1 MSNSHFTWFDAA
13 GIDHHYTYVAA
24 NVVVTTGLVLFAV
37 AARVALGSGEKA
49 LVPAGGFGIRGVAEA
64 LTEYIDELVSSVL
77 GAGTRGYVP
86 LFGSIFFFVIM
97 NNLFSLVPGMTAATS
112 NINAALA
119 IGIFSF
125 LVYNVMG
132 VIKGGWHYLA
142 HFAGPV
148 WWLAWLMLPIEIISH
163 MIRPFSLGIRL
174 SVNMTADHAVLGT
187 FIDMTKVVI
196 PVIFYG
202 MGTFVSF
209 IQALVFTMLSMVY
222 VALATADDH

>member
-49 LVPAGGFGIRGVAEA
+49 FVPAGGFGVRGIAEA
-64 LTEYIDELVSSVL
+64 LTEYMDELVSSVL

-97 NNLFSLVPGMTAATS
+97 NNLASLIPGMTAATS

>member
-24 NVVVTTGLVLFAV
+24 NVVVTTGLVLFSL
-37 AARVALGSGEKA
+37 AARASLGSGEKA
-49 LVPAGGFGIRGVAEA
+49 LVPAGGFGVRGICETLV
-64 LTEYIDELVSSVL
+64 EYIDDLVGSVL
-77 GAGTRGYVP
+77 GEGARAYVP
-86 LFGSIFFFVIM
+86 LFGSIFFFVIV

-125 LVYNVMG
+125 LIYNIMG

-142 HFAGPV
+142 HFLGPV

-163 MIRPFSLGIRL
+163 VIRPFSLGIRL
-174 SVNMTADHAVLGT
+174 SVNMTADHAILGT
-187 FIDMTKVVI
+187 FIDLTKVVV

>member
-13 GIDHHYTYVAA
+13 GVSHHYTYVAA
-24 NVVVTTGLVLFAV
+24 NITVTGLLVLFAF
-37 AARVALGSGEKA
+37 AARAALGTGEKA
-49 LVPAGGFGIRGVAEA
+49 VAPAGRLSIKGFSETLV
-64 LTEYIDELVSSVL
+64 EYIDGLVTGVL
-77 GAGTRGYVP
+77 GAGTRNYVP
-86 LFGSIFFFVIM
+86 LFGSIFFFVII
-97 NNLFSLVPGMTAATS
+97 NNLFGLLPGMTAATG

-132 VIKGGWHYLA
+132 VKQGGWHYIA

-148 WWLAWLMLPIEIISH
+148 WWLAWLMIPIEIISH
-163 MIRPFSLGIRL
+163 FIRPFSLGIRL
-174 SVNMTADHAVLGT
+174 SVNMTADHTILGT
-187 FIDMTKVVI
+187 FIDLTKVVI

-222 VALATADDH
+222 VAMATADDH

>member
-13 GIDHHYTYVAA
+13 GIDHQYTYVAA
-24 NVVVTTGLVLFAV
+24 NVVVTTGLVLFSL
-37 AARVALGSGEKA
+37 AARAALGSNEKA
-49 LVPAGGFGIRGVAEA
+49 LVPAGGFSIKGISETLV
-64 LTEYIDELVSSVL
+64 EYIDDLVTSVL
-77 GAGTRGYVP
+77 GSGSRNYVP

-125 LVYNVMG
+125 LVYNIMG
-132 VIKGGWHYLA
+132 VLKGGWHYLA

-163 MIRPFSLGIRL
+163 IIRPFSLGIRL
-174 SVNMTADHAVLGT
+174 SVNMTADHAILGT
-187 FIDMTKVVI
+187 FIDLTKVVV